1 MSRNPAKFY
10 ILNLPKTKMFKNQ
23 PRRKVDTPF
32 AAEMDIDEPGN
43 DFTLKE
49 GRKTLISQAFQFNY
63 NQNLGETS

>member
-1 MSRNPAKFY
+1 
-10 ILNLPKTKMFKNQ
+10 MFKNQ
-23 PRRKVDTPF
+23 PRRKVDTPSV
-32 AAEMDIDEPGN
+32 AVMDIDEPGN